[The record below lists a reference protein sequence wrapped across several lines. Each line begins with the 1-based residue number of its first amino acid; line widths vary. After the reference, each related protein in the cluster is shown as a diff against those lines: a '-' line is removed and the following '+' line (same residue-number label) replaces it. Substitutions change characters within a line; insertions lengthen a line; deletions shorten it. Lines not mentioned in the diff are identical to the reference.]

1 MLLHKINFQRI
12 AQLYLLLLCGVIGG
26 VTIAHAEGGY
36 NYATQWGTLG
46 NGLGQFN
53 RPVSIAID
61 KQGNLYVADMYN
73 HRIQKF
79 NNNGTYVTQWGSF
92 GAGQGQFSSPSAVAV
107 DSSGYVYVADSN
119 NYRIQQFNSDGG
131 YLTQWGSFGAGDG
144 QFFFPSNASVDSNGN
159 VFVITNNQRTTLQ
172 FNVNASWDNQSAQP
186 FTKPYGVTVDTEGN
200 VYVVDYVNHRIRK
213 FNRYGGA
220 ITQWG
225 SRGSGVG
232 QFQAPEGIA
241 VDSQGNVY
249 IADTGNHRIQ
259 KFTSTTPISSNT
271 SPISSNTSLSKLD
284 GISANA
290 HVGNIPLIAGI
301 FISGG
306 TKRVMVRASSV
317 EGVLDPSVEIFTYPD
332 RKSVAKNDSWT
343 AHPAAAE
350 LTTHKLAPARS
361 TDAAMILELSPGL
374 YTAEVTRNTPLAGL
388 GVVEVYDMNVFTRT
402 PHLSKFGGIGV
413 NAYIG
418 DKPMISGILI
428 SGGIKRLVVR
438 ASSVDGMIDPSVE
451 VFSYPDRKSLGKN
464 DAWTTNPLI
473 ATELAAKQFTPARNT
488 DAAMIL
494 ELPPG
499 LYTAEVI
506 RTPGTTN
513 FGVGILEIYDID

>member
-1 MLLHKINFQRI
+1 MLRHKMKLQRM
-12 AQLYLLLLCGVIGG
+12 ARLFYLLLLCGVIGGG

-61 KQGNLYVADMYN
+61 KQGNLYIADMYN

-79 NNNGTYVTQWGSF
+79 NSNGTYVTQWGTF

-107 DSSGYVYVADSN
+107 DSRGYVYVADSN
-119 NYRIQQFNSDGG
+119 NYRIQQFNSNGS
-131 YLTQWGSFGAGDG
+131 YLTQWGSLGAGDG
-144 QFFFPSNASVDSNGN
+144 QFFFPSSVSVDSNGN

-172 FNVNASWDNQSAQP
+172 FNVNASWDNQSVQP
-186 FTKPYGVTVDTEGN
+186 FTKPYGVTVDVEGN
-200 VYVVDYVNHRIRK
+200 IYVVDYVNHRIRK

-271 SPISSNTSLSKLD
+271 YLSKLD

-290 HVGNIPLIAGI
+290 HVGDRPLIAGI
-301 FISGG
+301 LISGG

-332 RKSVAKNDSWT
+332 RKSVAKNDAWT
-343 AHPAAAE
+343 SHPTAAE
-350 LTTHKLAPARS
+350 LTANKLTPARS

-388 GVVEVYDMNVFTRT
+388 GIVEVYDMNVFTGMS
-402 PHLSKFGGIGV
+402 HSSQFGGISA

-428 SGGIKRLVVR
+428 SGGTKRLMVR

-451 VFSYPDRKSLGKN
+451 VFSYPDRQSLGRN
-464 DAWTTNPLI
+464 DAWTTDPLI
-473 ATELAAKQFTPARNT
+473 ATELTAKQFVPARNT

-499 LYTAEVI
+499 LYTAEVT

-513 FGVGILEIYDID
+513 FGAGILEVYDID